1 MLSLVATSQVVV
13 VVVVVVEQV
22 GVTTDVVVAAAVA
35 VAVADGVIGVV
46 MVKYFVDV
54 DLLFVVD
61 RYLDAVGSL
70 FELLMHLDVP

>member
-1 MLSLVATSQVVV
+1 MLSLVATSQ
-13 VVVVVVEQV
+13 VVVVVEQV
-22 GVTTDVVVAAAVA
+22 GVTTDVVVAAA

-61 RYLDAVGSL
+61 RYLDAVGSS

>member
-1 MLSLVATSQVVV
+1 MLSLVATSQ
-13 VVVVVVEQV
+13 VVVVVEQV
-22 GVTTDVVVAAAVA
+22 GVTTDVVVAAA

>member
-1 MLSLVATSQVVV
+1 MLSLVATSQ

-22 GVTTDVVVAAAVA
+22 GVTTDVVVAAA

>member
-1 MLSLVATSQVVV
+1 MLSLVATSQV

-22 GVTTDVVVAAAVA
+22 GVTTDVVVAAA

>member
-22 GVTTDVVVAAAVA
+22 GVTTDVVVAAA

>member
-13 VVVVVVEQV
+13 VALVVVEQV
-22 GVTTDVVVAAAVA
+22 RVTTDVVVAAAVA